1 MRTSLHPNERS
12 SSARARQALL
22 VLALLLASGCY
33 SYVPARVESVEP
45 GQAVRVRLS
54 PEEAE
59 RLEPVRM
66 TNARVMD
73 GVVLN
78 RSDSELLVET
88 PVGRLDPRQGTRPLH
103 QRVNVPLVE
112 IRDVELRERDNVKT
126 GAILGGAALVA
137 AVVVTAA
144 LKGGGGTR
152 PVDGEG
158 PAESWI
164 PVLFRIAV
172 P

>member
-1 MRTSLHPNERS
+1 MHTSLHPDARS
-12 SSARARQALL
+12 TSARARQALL
-22 VLALLLASGCY
+22 VLSLLLASGCY
-33 SYVPARVESVEP
+33 SYVPARMESVEP

-54 PEEAE
+54 LEEAE
-59 RLEPVRM
+59 RLEPVRR
-66 TNARVMD
+66 TSARVMD
-73 GVVLN
+73 GVVLS

-103 QRVNVPLVE
+103 QRVNVPLLE
-112 IRDVELRERDNVKT
+112 IRDVELRERDNFKT
-126 GAILGGAALVA
+126 GAILGGAALVV
-137 AVVVTAA
+137 AVGVTAA

-164 PVLFRIAV
+164 PLFFRFSV